1 MNKYLYKI
9 LFAVL
14 LFSIT
19 FQSDIYAQSNLSK
32 YAGAKE
38 LIENRKYDEAAEI
51 LKEILKDEESAYIY
65 KTLAET
71 LVYAKKFEEA
81 LSELNKA
88 VEKYPDDSELLYLS
102 GQVAEFYLQDL
113 EKAYSYYNKAS
124 KIMQDN
130 TYSLSAASVAE
141 KLGNH
146 KDALKI
152 FNSLIKEDSDNS
164 TLYLYRGLLYQK
176 MKKERNAVKDI
187 KRAIEKDE
195 NNVTARLVLADIYIN
210 KGDDKEAIKILED
223 LSKGN
228 EYFSDIINSNLG
240 KIYVRNKDYIK
251 AIEVYK
257 KLAEKL
263 YGTNKA
269 LVLKQL
275 GDVLI
280 EAGKYDEAA
289 KTFEEAASI
298 QEKDTLS
305 LIVAGR
311 LYEYLKKYNDAERLY
326 LKVLKIDPL
335 YSQVLKRIT
344 VVYLL
349 QNKADEALKYIEQV
363 DEVEQDV
370 DYFVLLAECYTIK
383 KDYKKSISILEKGLV
398 DNPTSPQILYYL
410 ASLYEQNKQRD
421 KAIDSIRKALN
432 VEPDNH
438 IFQNFLGYM
447 YAEMGVNLNEAMQL
461 IKKALEQEPKNAA
474 YLDSLGWVYYKKKD
488 IKKAYKYIK
497 EAYDIMPEDKEI
509 KSHYEI
515 IKKAVNKK

>member
-1 MNKYLYKI
+1 MKKYLYKI

-14 LFSIT
+14 LFSLS

-32 YAGAKE
+32 YTYAKE
-38 LIENRKYDEAAEI
+38 LIEKRQYNEAVTILRDI
-51 LKEILKDEESAYIY
+51 LKNEESAYIY

-81 LSELNKA
+81 LEELNKA
-88 VEKYPDDSELLYLS
+88 VAKYPDDSELLYLS

-113 EKAYSYYNKAS
+113 GKAYSYYNQAS
-124 KIMQDN
+124 KVMKDS
-130 TYSLSAASVAE
+130 TYSLSAAAVAE
-141 KLGNH
+141 KLGKH

-152 FNSLIKEDSDNS
+152 FNSLIEEDSDNS

-176 MKKERNAVKDI
+176 MKKDRNAVKDI
-187 KRAIEKDE
+187 KKAVEKDE
-195 NNVTARLVLADIYIN
+195 NNITAKLVLADIYIN
-210 KGDDKEAIKILED
+210 KGDDKEAIKILEE

-240 KIYVRNKDYIK
+240 KIYVRNRDYIK

-257 KLAEKL
+257 KLSEKL
-263 YGTNKA
+263 YGRNKA

-289 KTFEEAASI
+289 KTFEEASAL
-298 QEKDTLS
+298 QEEDTLS

-311 LYEYLKKYNDAERLY
+311 LYEYLKKYNDAERMY

-349 QNKADEALKYIEQV
+349 QDKADEALKYIQQV

-370 DYFVLLAECYTIK
+370 DYFILLAECYTVK
-383 KDYKKSISILEKGLV
+383 KEYAKSIKILEGGLV
-398 DNPTSPQILYYL
+398 NNPTSQQILYYL
-410 ASLYEQNKQRD
+410 ASLYEQNKQRE
-421 KAIDSIRKALN
+421 KSIEAIRKALN
-432 VEPDNH
+432 IEPNNH
-438 IFQNFLGYM
+438 TFQNFLGYM
-447 YAEMGVNLNEAMQL
+447 YAEMGVNLDEAMQL

-488 IKKAYKYIK
+488 MKKAYKYIK
-497 EAYDIMPEDKEI
+497 EAYNIMPNDDEI
-509 KSHYEI
+509 KSHYNT
-515 IKKAVNKK
+515 IKRAVNKK

>member
-14 LFSIT
+14 IFSFS
-19 FQSDIYAQSNLSK
+19 FQSNIYAQSNLSK
-32 YAGAKE
+32 YTYAKE
-38 LIENRKYDEAAEI
+38 LIENRKYDEAVTVLRDI
-51 LKEILKDEESAYIY
+51 LKNEESAYIY

-71 LVYAKKFEEA
+71 LVYAKKFEDA

-88 VEKYPDDSELLYLS
+88 VAKYPDDSELLYLS

-113 EKAYSYYNKAS
+113 DKAYNYYNKAS
-124 KIMQDN
+124 QVTKDN
-130 TYSLSAASVAE
+130 TYNLSAAAVAE
-141 KLGNH
+141 KLGKH

-152 FNSLIKEDSDNS
+152 FNNLIEEDKDNS

-176 MKKERNAVKDI
+176 MNKNRNALKDI
-187 KRAIEKDE
+187 KKAVEKDE
-195 NNVTARLVLADIYIN
+195 NNVTAKLVLADIYIN
-210 KGDDKEAIKILED
+210 SGDDKEAIKILEE

-240 KIYVRNKDYIK
+240 KIYVRNRDYIK

-257 KLAEKL
+257 NLSEKL
-263 YGTNKA
+263 YGSNKA

-280 EAGKYDEAA
+280 EAGKYEEAA
-289 KTFEEAASI
+289 KTFEEAAAL

-326 LKVLKIDPL
+326 LQVLKIDPL

-349 QNKADEALKYIEQV
+349 QDKADEALKYIQLV

-370 DYFVLLAECYTIK
+370 DYFVLLAECYTVK
-383 KDYKKSISILEKGLV
+383 KEYKKSIKILEGGLV
-398 DNPTSPQILYYL
+398 NNPTSPQILYYL
-410 ASLYEQNKQRD
+410 ASLYEQDKQRE
-421 KAIDSIRKALN
+421 KSIDTIRKALN
-432 VEPDNH
+432 IEPNNH
-438 IFQNFLGYM
+438 TFQNFLGYM
-447 YAEMGVNLNEAMQL
+447 YAEMGVNLDEAMQL

-488 IKKAYKYIK
+488 MKKAYKYIK
-497 EAYDIMPEDKEI
+497 EAYNIMPDDKEI
-509 KSHYEI
+509 KSHYDT